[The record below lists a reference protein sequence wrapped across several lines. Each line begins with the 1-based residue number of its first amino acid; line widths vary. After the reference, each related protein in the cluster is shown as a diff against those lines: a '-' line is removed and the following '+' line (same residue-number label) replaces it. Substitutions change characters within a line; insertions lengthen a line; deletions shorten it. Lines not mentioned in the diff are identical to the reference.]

1 MPLCPKLRSLV
12 WLVVEVSSAIY
23 IPFFFCLTMEIFC
36 TASFEVKINS
46 QVVHSKLATN
56 SFPDFDE
63 VVQIVQD
70 VGEGGAPRQV
80 TKTKSAGCSI
90 MWELCPW
97 CIPIETD
104 CFEKHS
110 SNNDADSLKQSS
122 SCQFL
127 WTNFMNFSCPCAVS
141 YITSAILLYQKEW
154 RNTLILTNAYL
165 W

>member
-1 MPLCPKLRSLV
+1 
-12 WLVVEVSSAIY
+12 
-23 IPFFFCLTMEIFC
+23 MEIFC

-90 MWELCPW
+90 M
-97 CIPIETD
+97 
-104 CFEKHS
+104 
-110 SNNDADSLKQSS
+110 
-122 SCQFL
+122 
-127 WTNFMNFSCPCAVS
+127 
-141 YITSAILLYQKEW
+141 
-154 RNTLILTNAYL
+154 
-165 W
+165 